1 MASETDRKGLSILIP
16 TYNNVCAELVRALQH
31 QASAQE
37 GLAFEVL
44 VADDGSSHRATVKAN
59 REAICPLEHC
69 RYIER
74 ETNVGRARIR
84 NFLAREA
91 QYDWL
96 LFMDSDMVVRDDCYV
111 ARYVDVIRKA
121 ALETGMPP
129 VFYGGYSIG
138 HAREANPDMA
148 LERNLRY
155 LFECRSPQNADPHLR
170 EQHPYGDFHTSNF
183 LVSRSVMLE
192 HPLDERF
199 VHYGY
204 EDVLWG
210 KTLAE
215 HGVTVRHVANPL
227 SFERFESNMLYVEK
241 TEESLRTLH
250 YFRHELASCSRLIPV
265 AERLRRLLVVYPLV
279 RLLYPFVSLHLK
291 AGLTGASPR
300 MFLFN
305 LYKLLYYIHL
315 DFHEE

>member
-1 MASETDRKGLSILIP
+1 MASEIDRKGLSILIP

-44 VADDGSSHRATVKAN
+44 VADDGSSHRATVRAN

-183 LVSRSVMLE
+183 LVNRSVMLE

-241 TEESLRTLH
+241 TEITAMPTPTTNWWRLH
-250 YFRHELASCSRLIPV
+250 SR
-265 AERLRRLLVVYPLV
+265 
-279 RLLYPFVSLHLK
+279 
-291 AGLTGASPR
+291 
-300 MFLFN
+300 
-305 LYKLLYYIHL
+305 
-315 DFHEE
+315 